1 MPSRRAGRKIPVRR
15 HPFTQ
20 EKAVMFD
27 IGPQELILILVL
39 VLIIFGAGKLPEV
52 GGALG
57 KSLRSFKE
65 GMKEEENRAGSQDPK
80 SIEDKKD
87 P

>member
-1 MPSRRAGRKIPVRR
+1 
-15 HPFTQ
+15 
-20 EKAVMFD
+20 MFD

-65 GMKEEENRAGSQDPK
+65 GMKEEENRAGFQDPK